1 MFRKTYKKLAL
12 VAILALTVQV
22 SAKDYTTNVVKSLN
36 TNNVYVGLQ
45 SSYPAHGLSVKMDL
59 DSKISVQGILGFL
72 GTVNSYTVRGIYK
85 FKKEQFY
92 NLYGFGSLGMMTWD
106 GTGTYAD
113 ETIFGIGGGGG
124 LEYDLRGIDR
134 TFIPLYLNFELNFN
148 LTDFDNYNMS
158 VAGLGLGLHYK
169 F

>member
-1 MFRKTYKKLAL
+1 MFKKLQKKFAL
-12 VAILALTVQV
+12 VIVLALASQVQ
-22 SAKDYTTNVVKSLN
+22 AKDYGTNIVNSLN

-45 SSYPAHGLSVKMDL
+45 SSYPAHGLSLKMDL

-72 GTVNSYTVRGIYK
+72 GTINSYTVRGIYK

-92 NLYGFGSLGMMTWD
+92 NLYGFGSLGMMSWN
-106 GTGTYAD
+106 GSSTYAD

-148 LTDFDNYNMS
+148 LTDFDHYNMS